1 MKAVPRHTAVP
12 LTGPHRPD
20 AVGLFAAL
28 GGVLAFLALAVG
40 SCMFITGCAS
50 APSRRSDASP
60 HVLVV
65 GERVRVV
72 HAGETIT
79 VPPCMPPART
89 WYLVD
94 DEGLWQ
100 WLGIQAPNRAFI
112 TNDDQRVTLRR
123 RAAQ

>member
-1 MKAVPRHTAVP
+1 MNAAPCSLP
-12 LTGPHRPD
+12 PPTGPHRPD
-20 AVGLFAAL
+20 AAGLFAAM
-28 GGVLAFLALAVG
+28 AAILALAAAAVG

-50 APSRRSDASP
+50 APSRRSDAAP

-72 HAGETIT
+72 EAGETIV

-100 WLGIQAPNRAFI
+100 WLGIQAPNRTFV
-112 TNDDQRVTLRR
+112 TNDDQRVSLRR
-123 RAAQ
+123 RQ

>member
-1 MKAVPRHTAVP
+1 MKAAPRHPSVP
-12 LTGPHRPD
+12 PTGPHRPD
-20 AVGLFAAL
+20 AAGLFAAM
-28 GGVLAFLALAVG
+28 AAILALAAGAVV
-40 SCMFITGCAS
+40 IAGCAS
-50 APSRRSDASP
+50 GAPSRRSDASP

-79 VPPCMPPART
+79 VPQPVPPARQ

-100 WLGIQAPNRAFI
+100 WLGIQAPNRTFI

-123 RAAQ
+123 RQ

>member
-1 MKAVPRHTAVP
+1 MITAPRHHSVP
-12 LTGPHRPD
+12 PTGPHRPD
-20 AVGLFAAL
+20 AVGLFAAM
-28 GGVLAFLALAVG
+28 AAILALAAAAVG
-40 SCMFITGCAS
+40 SCVCITGCAS
-50 APSRRSDASP
+50 GAPSRKSDASP

-72 HAGETIT
+72 HAGETIV

-100 WLGIQAPNRAFI
+100 WLGIQAPNRTFV

-123 RAAQ
+123 RQ